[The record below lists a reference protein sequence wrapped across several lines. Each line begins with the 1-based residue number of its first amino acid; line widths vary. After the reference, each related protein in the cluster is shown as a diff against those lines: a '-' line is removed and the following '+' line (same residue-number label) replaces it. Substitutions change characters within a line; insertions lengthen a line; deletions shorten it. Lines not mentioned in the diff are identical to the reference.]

1 MVIVVLDTQLE
12 QMLNNYCNAHILVL
26 ETIVRNYG
34 RPYNLN
40 KSDRRR
46 GRVMRA
52 KVRSACV
59 EANSALGVS

>member
-1 MVIVVLDTQLE
+1 MVIVVLYTQLE
-12 QMLNNYCNAHILVL
+12 QMLNNYCNVHILVM

-46 GRVMRA
+46 GRIMRA
-52 KVRSACV
+52 KVMHPACV
-59 EANSALGVS
+59 EAY